1 MEETDKISPKDI
13 YASLWRCR
21 DFEIS
26 HLWQRSVFLTAFI
39 VMCFTGY
46 GAVLIELC
54 KVYEDKN
61 SISAFYILNLVAL
74 VICLF
79 GFILSILWIMM
90 SKGSKAW
97 YEKYEIAIYK
107 IERDEKYSQQ
117 VVIDNMDEDSVMHG
131 SLPPSNE
138 LNDSLLCTCAGRYS
152 VSKINIV
159 IGQLLMFVWGILY
172 LVTSITFLFS
182 KKFQSFWDDNQLII
196 SSCFA
201 SVFIL
206 LLIIPYIVL
215 FYKKTVRSTGI

>member
-97 YEKYEIAIYK
+97 YEKYENAIYF
-107 IERDEKYSQQ
+107 
-117 VVIDNMDEDSVMHG
+117 NMLYRH
-131 SLPPSNE
+131 
-138 LNDSLLCTCAGRYS
+138 LLF
-152 VSKINIV
+152 
-159 IGQLLMFVWGILY
+159 Q
-172 LVTSITFLFS
+172 LFS
-182 KKFQSFWDDNQLII
+182 FGVGADYFLDSRKH
-196 SSCFA
+196 
-201 SVFIL
+201 
-206 LLIIPYIVL
+206 
-215 FYKKTVRSTGI
+215 T